1 MLFRKIRKIVA
12 VLRGQVSPVL
22 AGLAVGLGFWFG
34 LTPGFY
40 GIHACLAVLL
50 VLLNLPVG
58 MFILS
63 VGIGKAASL
72 AAAPLLYHLGLM
84 VMEQADW
91 LLDINRLIPVV
102 AITDFSRPALVGTL
116 LVGPVSGLVLGSV
129 MGFSVL
135 GFRKT
140 WLKLQGK
147 SAKFEAWQNQGW
159 VRLLDRIVVGKRA
172 SDAAKAL
179 AAKTKPLRTGGV
191 ILAVILL
198 LCFGLGATFLK
209 DRIRTKA
216 ADRLTRVNGATVD
229 LGALSLSLLTGKVA
243 LRGLALTDTD
253 NLQQN
258 KLQIAELSSQANV
271 YQMSLGKLVMEE
283 VRVSGLRFDQPRQ
296 SPGSLVAKPDSQG
309 GESDGASAGTGVG
322 IDANDL
328 DKLEGYFEN
337 AKKIKAWI
345 EKIRPWL
352 PDSEEKELLPP
363 EPPPS
368 YLSYLAARVDTLPK
382 VRVLVKRIL
391 LDQVQLNDPQ
401 FGLSDITITNLND
414 APMAAKLPIAFELQ
428 SQQGPRLQLTL
439 HFEEEE
445 TAGRVTGAFTAID
458 LAKLQQG
465 LKRDNDL
472 TFQQGKASGTI
483 TGFLNRDR
491 VDLTIGTTLSGLQAS
506 TGRRGFLGLDAK
518 TANDLFEQI
527 DDLELSL
534 RLVGPITAPRLVF
547 DSKALQETLQA
558 KLLDLGKQ
566 KAADELK
573 RVIDKN
579 LGHKVPEEIKAIID
593 TGNGNLQDSLQK
605 GLKALFGGRKKKE

>member
-1 MLFRKIRKIVA
+1 MLFKKIRKIVA
-12 VLRGQVSPVL
+12 VLRGQVSPAL

-34 LTPGFY
+34 LMPGFY
-40 GIHACLAVLL
+40 GIHACLLVLL
-50 VLLNLPVG
+50 VLLNLPIG

-72 AAAPLLYHLGLM
+72 AAAPLLYHLGLK
-84 VMEQADW
+84 VIEHAEW

-102 AITDFSRPALVGTL
+102 AITDFSRPALVGAL
-116 LVGPVSGLVLGSV
+116 LLGPVGGLVLGSA

-147 SAKFEAWQNQGW
+147 SEKFEAWQNQGW
-159 VRLLDRIVVGKRA
+159 VRLLDRIVVGKR
-172 SDAAKAL
+172 SKDAAAAL

-209 DRIRTKA
+209 DAIRTKA

-229 LGALSLSLLTGKVA
+229 LEALSLSPLTGKVN
-243 LRGLALTDTD
+243 LKGLALTDAD
-253 NLQQN
+253 NLLQN

-296 SPGSLVAKPDSQG
+296 SPGTLVAKPDSQG
-309 GESDGASAGTGVG
+309 GESEGAAAGTGVAVH
-322 IDANDL
+322 ANDL

-352 PDSEEKELLPP
+352 PDSKEKKALPP
-363 EPPPS
+363 GGPDS
-368 YLSYLAARVDTLPK
+368 YLGYLKARVNTLPK
-382 VRVLVKRIL
+382 VRLLAKRVLL
-391 LDQVQLNDPQ
+391 NQVPLNDSQ
-401 FGLSDITITNLND
+401 FGLSDIRFTNLND
-414 APMAAKLPIAFELQ
+414 APMAAKLPIEFELA
-428 SQQGPRLQLTL
+428 SQQGPRLQVTL

-465 LKRDNDL
+465 LKSDNDL

-483 TGFLNRDR
+483 TGFLNRER
-491 VDLTIGTTLSGLQAS
+491 VDLTIDTTLSGLQAS

-534 RLVGPITAPRLVF
+534 RLVGPMTAPRLVF

-558 KLLDLGKQ
+558 KLVDLGKQ

-573 RVIDKN
+573 RVIDKH
-579 LGHKVPEEIKAIID
+579 LGDEVPEEIKAIID
-593 TGNGNLQDSLQK
+593 TDKLGDKLQK
-605 GLKALFGGRKKKE
+605 GLKGLFGGRKKKE

>member
-34 LTPGFY
+34 LMPGFY
-40 GIHACLAVLL
+40 GIHAFLL
-50 VLLNLPVG
+50 ILLLLLNLPVG

-72 AAAPLLYHLGLM
+72 AAAPLLYHLGLK
-84 VMEQADW
+84 VMERADW
-91 LLDINRLIPVV
+91 LLDIDRHIPVV
-102 AITDFSRPALVGTL
+102 AITDFGRPALVGAL
-116 LVGPVSGLVLGSV
+116 LLGPVGGLVLGSA

-147 SAKFEAWQNQGW
+147 SEKFEAWQNKGW

-198 LCFGLGATFLK
+198 LCLGLGATFLE
-209 DRIRTKA
+209 DTIRTKT
-216 ADRLTRVNGATVD
+216 ADQLTRINGATVD
-229 LGALSLSLLTGKVA
+229 LEALSLSPLTGKVG

-258 KLQIAELSSQANV
+258 KLQVGEMSSQANV

-283 VRVSGLRFDQPRQ
+283 VLVSSLRFDQPRQ
-296 SPGSLVAKPDSQG
+296 SPGSLVAKPDSQED
-309 GESDGASAGTGVG
+309 ESKSAASGTGINV
-322 IDANDL
+322 DANDL

-352 PDSEEKELLPP
+352 PDSEEKALPP
-363 EPPPS
+363 EEPDS
-368 YLSYLAARVDTLPK
+368 YLGYLKARVDTLPHVRLLAK
-382 VRVLVKRIL
+382 RVLL
-391 LDQVQLNDPQ
+391 NQVQLNDSQ
-401 FGLSDITITNLND
+401 FGLSDIRFTNLND
-414 APMAAKLPIAFELQ
+414 APIAAKLPIEFELV
-428 SQQGPRLQLTL
+428 SQQGPKLQLTL

-445 TAGRVTGAFTAID
+445 TVGRVTGAFTAID

-465 LKRDNDL
+465 LKQDNDL

-483 TGFLNRDR
+483 TGILNRDR
-491 VDLTIGTTLSGLQAS
+491 VDVSIAVTLSDLQAS
-506 TGRRGFLGLDAK
+506 AGQGGLLGLDAE
-518 TANDLFEQI
+518 TANDLFEEI

-534 RLVGPITAPRLVF
+534 RLVGPIAAPRLVF

-558 KLLDLGKQ
+558 KLVDLGKQ

-579 LGHKVPEEIKAIID
+579 LGDKVPEEIKAIID
-593 TGNGNLQDSLQK
+593 TNNLENTLQK
-605 GLKALFGGRKKKE
+605 GLKGLFGGRKKKE